1 MLLNARLSPATFI
14 KLRKGRFCKF
24 LVTNR
29 SVIAVKNNKAL
40 QITVLRKVKIKQNAG
55 GTC

>member
-14 KLRKGRFCKF
+14 RLRKGRFCRF

-55 GTC
+55 GPC